1 MSKEE
6 AAKRAENE
14 TEPKEVNAHNN
25 LHHHHIPEKSHMDGS
40 TSAPPRIE
48 HSPRNDGEVE
58 KTLAEAEK
66 STDKQT
72 GKKGRRKSEEDKP
85 DRTLGTFTNDARIS
99 ATLPI
104 VQEVGENGSRN
115 SSRRGDE
122 SSDEKRGRSSEEE
135 DLGKLEDSIDKEDH
149 SHRQPTSSVSD
160 EEHPDMVEYTV
171 TDDDHHLLHN
181 HHHEKEEHMQVP
193 LDDSEVID
201 EDERRRR
208 RSKPPRIE
216 SGIIPQIT
224 PMYGEDEI
232 GIAK

>member
-6 AAKRAENE
+6 AEKRAEQENE
-14 TEPKEVNAHNN
+14 KEAAPPVNAHNN
-25 LHHHHIPEKSHMDGS
+25 LHHHHIPEKPQMDGDAGFPVR
-40 TSAPPRIE
+40 TE

-58 KTLAEAEK
+58 KTLAAAEK
-66 STDKQT
+66 SADNQT

-85 DRTLGTFTNDARIS
+85 DRTLGTFTNDGRIS
-99 ATLPI
+99 TTLPI

-115 SSRRGDE
+115 SSRRGD
-122 SSDEKRGRSSEEE
+122 STLDEKRERGSEHEDGSSNHE
-135 DLGKLEDSIDKEDH
+135 DTSALLGE
-149 SHRQPTSSVSD
+149 QPS
-160 EEHPDMVEYTV
+160 MVEYTV
-171 TDDDHHLLHN
+171 TDDDHHFLHPER
-181 HHHEKEEHMQVP
+181 HEEDGHMQAP
-193 LDDSEVID
+193 LDDADV
-201 EDERRRR
+201 EDEGERRR